1 MSRYNWM
8 DSITTTGDLRTLS
21 LNELNDADI
30 RLHSGCNH
38 LSCDWRSVI
47 IIRNSR
53 VIHKPKRQGLWTT
66 RNKKKNYRSANEQI
80 RRRSRKYYDA
90 QRTDKLVI
98 LVTISIHTTKILEEK
113 NLKHKNITRRNA
125 WTNLE
130 CNPIIA
136 SPFIAWMMA

>member
-66 RNKKKNYRSANEQI
+66 RNKKKIIVPLTSKFDAEAESI
-80 RRRSRKYYDA
+80 TMRKERINWLFWLQFQFIPQKYW
-90 QRTDKLVI
+90 KK
-98 LVTISIHTTKILEEK
+98 KI
-113 NLKHKNITRRNA
+113 
-125 WTNLE
+125 
-130 CNPIIA
+130 
-136 SPFIAWMMA
+136 